1 MIQHIVLSG
10 AGSDGLIQLG
20 MLEQL
25 ITSEILCIENIKS
38 IYGTSAGS
46 IIGILLCLKVPL
58 QEITDYFIQRPW
70 DKWFKPDVF
79 QFIESKG
86 FVNSDCFQELLKPF
100 FNAYDVNISIT
111 LQELYEQSGIDFHI
125 FTTAVTHMK
134 SIDLNHIDFPDLSA
148 VQAICMSSS
157 IPILF
162 TPIQYK
168 EEYYIDGGVLN
179 HCPLLNEEDV
189 LVLMIDYKQPADLQ
203 STSHYIQHIILKLF
217 DIISLNTHIPDGK
230 NVYCFN
236 TVNSLFNPSIVEH
249 VLSNKTIRQSI
260 FDMGKEFIK
269 KNIIQNT

>member
-1 MIQHIVLSG
+1 MIQHLVLSG

-25 ITSEILCIENIKS
+25 MVEMFSMDNIKS

-58 QEITDYFIQRPW
+58 QEIIDYFIQRPW

-79 QFIESKG
+79 QFMESKG
-86 FVNSDCFQELLKPF
+86 FVNSSCFQELLAPF
-100 FNAYDVNISIT
+100 FNAYDINISIT
-111 LQELYEQSGIDFHI
+111 LQELYERSGIDFHV

-134 SIDLNHIDFPDLSA
+134 SVDLNHIDFPDLSA

-168 EEYYIDGGVLN
+168 DEYYIDGGVLN
-179 HCPLLNEEDV
+179 HCPTINEEDV
-189 LVLMIDYKQPADLQ
+189 LVLMIDYKQQIDLQ
-203 STSHYIQHIILKLF
+203 STSHYIQHLVLKIF
-217 DIISLNTHIPDGK
+217 DIISLNTHIPEGK
-230 NVYCFN
+230 HVYCFN
-236 TVNSLFNPSIVEH
+236 TVNSLFNPSLLEQA
-249 VLSNKTIRQSI
+249 LSNKSVRQSI

-269 KNIIQNT
+269 NIV